1 MLILAHLLT
10 CNRGWHKTTIRLL
23 RLAAPEHRSEA
34 EKELAQLAYDSR
46 IEAQHLV
53 LSQEA
58 DFETAFRAY
67 SSHASLIFLGFIPPQ
82 PEDCRSFYER
92 ISAQLEGM
100 PTTFLAASAGD
111 TDLDS

>member
-1 MLILAHLLT
+1 MQ
-10 CNRGWHKTTIRLL
+10 
-23 RLAAPEHRSEA
+23 LAA
-34 EKELAQLAYDSR
+34 DSR

-53 LSQEA
+53 LSEEA

-67 SSHASLIFLGFIPPQ
+67 SSHASLVFLGFIPPRT
-82 PEDCRSFYER
+82 EDGKSFHER

-100 PTTFLAASAGD
+100 PATFLAASAGD